1 MPSYCVLG
9 RCTARAEAPINVMPS
24 VAVVYALP
32 DRQVSVRLVV
42 DAGTTVA
49 EAVAQSGLAERFAEI
64 EESELACAI
73 YGRVVLLTQVLADG
87 DRVEILRPLLI
98 DPKENR
104 RRSAAKSSR

>member
-1 MPSYCVLG
+1 M
-9 RCTARAEAPINVMPS
+9 PINVMPS
-24 VAVVYALP
+24 IAVVYALP

-49 EAVAQSGLAERFAEI
+49 EAVARSGLAERFAEI
-64 EESELACAI
+64 EESELTCAI
-73 YGRVVLLTQVLADG
+73 YGRVVLLTQVLAEG